1 MSIRTTLKD
10 LGATLATLDTCLRE
24 LEVIFSTDNI
34 SNSKK
39 GKDMPTSSI
48 LHDLQ
53 PEARDALLAIG
64 TQDAENFDPVN
75 RPQHYN
81 EGKIECIDAIESAC
95 TGLTGFEGLCTGTA
109 IKYIW
114 RWKKKEKPV
123 QDIRKAIWYLER
135 LLKHLGEKEEE

>member
-1 MSIRTTLKD
+1 
-10 LGATLATLDTCLRE
+10 
-24 LEVIFSTDNI
+24 
-34 SNSKK
+34 
-39 GKDMPTSSI
+39 MPTSSI

-53 PEARDALLAIG
+53 PEVRNRLETASISPQPTEA
-64 TQDAENFDPVN
+64 FDPVN

-114 RWKKKEKPV
+114 RWKKKEKPA
-123 QDIRKAIWYLER
+123 QDIHKAIWYLER
-135 LLKHLGEKEEE
+135 LLKHLEEKGKE